1 MIGLTDQQIEAI
13 KKFSARLRS
22 TGAADGVDPLNID
35 GAAHVVTVCDDLG
48 NMQGLAVVT
57 LDNEL
62 VSVMVDPAHRGK
74 GIAHKLVSRAVA
86 NGATH
91 LTCFDFQGLPSLYAS
106 HGFAE
111 VERSP
116 WNDDYAPEN
125 WNYDC
130 HGRPDYLVM
139 KLNESARG

>member
-1 MIGLTDQQIEAI
+1 MSNEVFAFIDELRAKGL
-13 KKFSARLRS
+13 
-22 TGAADGVDPLNID
+22 ADGVDPVN
-35 GAAHVVTVCDDLG
+35 TVNARDYIKVYRG
-48 NMQGLAVVT
+48 GKLAGVAIVT

-62 VSVMVDPAHRGK
+62 VSVAVSPKYRGQ
-74 GIAHKLVSRAVA
+74 GIGHEIVEKAKEA
-86 NGATH
+86 GATH

-116 WNDDYAPEN
+116 WNDAYAPEN
-125 WNYDC
+125 WSYSR

-139 KLNESARG
+139 KLNESTRG